1 MARPMSSVE
10 RVVIQAHKMGHI
22 SFDSLFSKLGQA
34 RVKELGLLAPVER
47 QRAAEPVAPKTKA
60 QKLAAIEVNE
70 PDEDEAHIDL

>member
-1 MARPMSSVE
+1 MARPMSNVE
-10 RVVIQAHKMGHI
+10 RTLVQAHKMGHI
-22 SFDSLFSKLGQA
+22 SFEALFQKVGAA
-34 RVKELGLLAPVER
+34 RSKELGLLAPKER